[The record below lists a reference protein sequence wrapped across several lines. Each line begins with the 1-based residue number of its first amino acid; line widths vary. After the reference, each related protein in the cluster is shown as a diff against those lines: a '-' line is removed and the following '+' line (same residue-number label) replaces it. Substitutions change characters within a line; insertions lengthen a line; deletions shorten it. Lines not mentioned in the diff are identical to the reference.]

1 MKLASELMATP
12 YVEELFAEKV
22 LSEDEKEELVDM
34 KANRSNQAKCFLDIM
49 LHKSENSIE
58 KFFKILKE
66 NKDQQSFLY
75 DILYPPQ
82 EEESDQA
89 ATQARAQ
96 ARAQAATQAGA
107 QATPATTKET
117 AGKLNKDAVVTTKQ
131 MQMLSKKVGSAWSDI
146 GLNLELEFQELDDIE
161 QERKKLDARLLE
173 VLKKWKKREGDNAK
187 VGILLRACKDAGV
200 GGEAERTLKEAIG

>member
-107 QATPATTKET
+107 QATPATTKE
-117 AGKLNKDAVVTTKQ
+117 
-131 MQMLSKKVGSAWSDI
+131 VGRPRRWRGWECD
-146 GLNLELEFQELDDIE
+146 
-161 QERKKLDARLLE
+161 R
-173 VLKKWKKREGDNAK
+173 
-187 VGILLRACKDAGV
+187 
-200 GGEAERTLKEAIG
+200 